1 MIIECKCNSKF
12 RDLQINTFKKNN
24 VILHR
29 IYAKLYLILPL
40 KMDKQ
45 VTIYCKNTKSYHN
58 YPLGTS
64 LIEIY
69 QDLNINLKYPVMA
82 ARVNYKV
89 EDLNFVVYKPKD
101 IDFIDLGT
109 PAGMRVYVRTL
120 CMVMAKAV
128 SEIFPQAMLR
138 IEHPITKGYYCKLD
152 NLQQPLTTDVISRI
166 KDRMSLII
174 SQAKRIICEEKQ
186 TNEVKKLFA
195 NQVHQQDKM
204 ALFETLGN
212 PYFRFFRIDDFIDY
226 YNGVLLPSTDY
237 LNLFDLTAYYDGV
250 LLRVPNRENPVEL
263 EEIVLQPKMY
273 DIFKEYV
280 GWNKILNLNNVADFN
295 IACQNNQSFNL
306 IKVSEALHEKK
317 VASIADMISQRAEKV
332 SFVLISGPSSSG
344 KTTFSKRLSVQLIVS
359 GFKPVVLSLD
369 NYFLNRENT
378 PLDENG
384 DWDFEHLHSLDLN
397 LFNQNLKQLLNGEE
411 IEIPFFNFEDGKR
424 FYKGEKLKLYENS
437 ILIIEGIHALNP
449 ELIPDIPAETTFK
462 IYVSAL
468 TTISIDNHNWIPT
481 TDTRLLR
488 RIIRDYR
495 YRNYSARETIAR
507 WPSVRRGEEKW
518 IFPFQE
524 NADVLF
530 NSALLFELAV
540 LKKHA
545 EPILAEV
552 PKYCDEYTETHRLIK
567 FLNYFVPIYDREI
580 PPTSLLREFVGGSSF
595 RY

>member
-1 MIIECKCNSKF
+1 
-12 RDLQINTFKKNN
+12 
-24 VILHR
+24 
-29 IYAKLYLILPL
+29 
-40 KMDKQ
+40 MDKQ
-45 VTIYCKNTKSYHN
+45 VTIYCKNTKSYHP

-69 QDLNINLKYPVMA
+69 QDLNIQLKYPVMA

-89 EDLNFVVYKPKD
+89 EDLNFLIYKPKD
-101 IDFIDLGT
+101 IDFIDMST
-109 PAGMRVYVRTL
+109 PSGMRVYVRSL

-128 SEIFPQAMLR
+128 SELFPQATLR
-138 IEHPITKGYYCKLD
+138 IEHPISKGYYCKLD
-152 NLQQPLTTDVISRI
+152 NLQQPVTRDIIAQI
-166 KDRMSLII
+166 KERVNVII
-174 SQAKRIICEEKQ
+174 SQGKKIVCEEKQ
-186 TNEVKKLFA
+186 TKEVEELFVKH
-195 NQVHQQDKM
+195 VHQQDKI

-237 LNLFDLTAYYDGV
+237 LTIYDLVEYYDG
-250 LLRVPNRENPVEL
+250 LLIRVPSRDNPVEL
-263 EEIVLQPKMY
+263 EEVVLLPKMY

-295 IACQNNQSFNL
+295 VACRNNQTFNL

-317 VASIADMISQRAEKV
+317 VASIADMVSQRSEKV
-332 SFVLISGPSSSG
+332 RFVLVSGPTSSG
-344 KTTFSKRLSVQLIVS
+344 KTTFSKRLSIQLIVS
-359 GFKPVVLSLD
+359 GLKPVVLSLD
-369 NYFLNRENT
+369 NYFVNREDT

-384 DWDFEHLHSLDLN
+384 DWDFEHLHSLDLA

-424 FYKGEKLKLYENS
+424 YYKGEKLKLHEDS
-437 ILIIEGIHALNP
+437 ILIMEGIHALNP
-449 ELIPDIPAETTFK
+449 ELIPDIPSETTFK

-495 YRNYSARETIAR
+495 FRNYSARETIAR

-518 IFPFQE
+518 IFPYQE

-540 LKKHA
+540 LKRHA

-567 FLNYFVPIYDREI
+567 FLNYFVPIHDREI